1 MEDLQTNLVIFQEAD
16 RPVEV
21 RLDVQGDTVWL
32 TQRQMSTLFD
42 TTPENVLMH
51 LKNIFQD
58 EELGEVATATDFL
71 AVQTEGTRRVQR
83 ILEETGTGQP

>member
-1 MEDLQTNLVIFQEAD
+1 MEDLQTNLVIFQEGG

-21 RLDVQGDTVWL
+21 RLDVQGDAVWL
-32 TQRQMSTLFD
+32 TQRQMGSLVD

-58 EELGEVATATDFL
+58 EELGEVATAKDFL
-71 AVQTEGTRRVQR
+71 AVQTECTRRVQR